1 MEHVK
6 FFRNLIIAVAGILIA
21 FFILSKVASREVM
34 APVVEEPVVENP
46 VTPVEVALTSEKG
59 IVIYVTKPD
68 PNAIVGSPME
78 ITGRAPGN
86 WFFEASAPV
95 TLTNWDGLII
105 AESYV
110 QAEGEWM
117 TTDYVPFRGTIT
129 FTENNLYNR
138 GFLIFKKD
146 NASGLPEHDD
156 SAEMMIKIK

>member
-1 MEHVK
+1 MEHLK

-21 FFILSKVASREVM
+21 FFILSKVVSREAI
-34 APVVEEPVVENP
+34 APVVEQPMVENP
-46 VTPVEVALTSEKG
+46 TTSGEISLTSEKG

-68 PNAIVGSPME
+68 PNAIVASPME

-105 AESYV
+105 DESYV

-129 FTENNLYNR
+129 FAENNLYNR

-146 NASGLPEHDD
+146 NPSGLPEHDD

>member
-21 FFILSKVASREVM
+21 FFVLSHIASREVM
-34 APVVEEPVVENP
+34 APEVQTPIVENP
-46 VTPVEVALTSEKG
+46 ATPTEMALTSEKG

-105 AESYV
+105 AESYI

-117 TTDYVPFRGTIT
+117 MTDYVPFKGTIT
-129 FTENNLYNR
+129 FTEGNLYNR
-138 GFLIFKKD
+138 GFLIFRKD

-156 SAEMMIKIK
+156 STEVMIKIK

>member
-1 MEHVK
+1 MKNIIIVIVGALVV
-6 FFRNLIIAVAGILIA
+6 FFV
-21 FFILSKVASREVM
+21 LSKVTH
-34 APVVEEPVVENP
+34 APVPTVEEPNPLVETP
-46 VTPVEVALTSEKG
+46 TPTKEVTLTSEKG
-59 IVIYVTKPD
+59 IVIYITKPD

-105 AESYV
+105 AESYI

-117 TTDYVPFRGTIT
+117 TTDYVPFKGTIT
-129 FTENNLYNR
+129 FTEGNLYNR

-156 SAEMMIKIK
+156 SVEIMIKIK

>member
-1 MEHVK
+1 MQHVK
-6 FFRNLIIAVAGILIA
+6 FFRNLIIAVGGILVA
-21 FFILSKVASREVM
+21 FFVLSHVASREAM
-34 APVVEEPVVENP
+34 APDVSDSIVESPTKPAEIV
-46 VTPVEVALTSEKG
+46 LTSQKG

-68 PNAIVGSPME
+68 PNMVAGSPME

-105 AESYV
+105 GESYI

-129 FTENNLYNR
+129 FPENNLYNR

-156 SAEMMIKIK
+156 SAEIMVQIR